1 MQQEI
6 DAIYRQ
12 KVEAY
17 GLADKGFF
25 NDEQELNERA
35 SRELDEFFNK
45 KITSDMDKQ
54 VFDNLI
60 YDKLDD
66 RAGGTRRASRTQSN
80 N

>member
-1 MQQEI
+1 MFKKDKAVHPRIYEDIVNSYRFESGLTFGQMQQEI

-25 NDEQELNERA
+25 NDEKELNERA

-45 KITSDMDKQ
+45 KISK
-54 VFDNLI
+54 
-60 YDKLDD
+60 
-66 RAGGTRRASRTQSN
+66 
-80 N
+80 

>member
-1 MQQEI
+1 MFKKDKAVHAAIYQDIVNNYKFTEGKTFGEMEKEI

-12 KVEAY
+12 RVTAY

-45 KITSDMDKQ
+45 KM
-54 VFDNLI
+54 NRL
-60 YDKLDD
+60 
-66 RAGGTRRASRTQSN
+66 
-80 N
+80 

>member
-1 MQQEI
+1 MFKKDKAVHPRIYEDIVNNYKLTEGKTFGQMQQEI

-45 KITSDMDKQ
+45 KM
-54 VFDNLI
+54 NRL
-60 YDKLDD
+60 
-66 RAGGTRRASRTQSN
+66 
-80 N
+80 